1 MSARRRRGG
10 ERRSE
15 RGRHLARRGVAVRA
29 PELEDL
35 PGQLLRERRRLRRLG
50 NGKEAREDRRR
61 RRAARGAETP
71 EDNKLFAGGGYVA
84 LPGARRAHFGEQR
97 LERLDRAGPPA
108 KFRHRR
114 DAAVGDIV
122 VQLIIYNRLC
132 IVATAVHQIKVRT
145 SSQKL
150 ADDAE
155 RNVPSHCC
163 GHQERRHAARGRPGV
178 HRGPVLHK
186 QTNDALVTHRGGDLG
201 VGDRPMIRHSTP
213 VVRQHGAMERR
224 VPAPER
230 TTRGGPVAQ
239 QDADGVHRS
248 DPDRV
253 AQRATGPLLDA
264 GARRAEELGD
274 GRARRPTRHAGV
286 REERRARG
294 LSVQFDRVGRA
305 ARREPLPDHLD
316 PALARGER
324 DLVLRNRPPS
334 GTAFG
339 GAALC
344 VSSTATG
351 QEAAAGQREATLEP
365 KWEL

>member
-1 MSARRRRGG
+1 M
-10 ERRSE
+10 
-15 RGRHLARRGVAVRA
+15 
-29 PELEDL
+29 
-35 PGQLLRERRRLRRLG
+35 
-50 NGKEAREDRRR
+50 
-61 RRAARGAETP
+61 
-71 EDNKLFAGGGYVA
+71 FAGGGDVA
-84 LPGARRAHFGEQR
+84 LPGARRAHVGEQR

-108 KFRHRR
+108 KFGERR
-114 DAAVGDIV
+114 DAAFGDVV
-122 VQLIIYNRLC
+122 VQFTMYNRLR

-145 SSQKL
+145 GSQKL

-155 RNVPSHCC
+155 RHVPGHCR
-163 GHQERRHAARGRPGV
+163 GHQERRHAAPGRPGV
-178 HRGPVLHK
+178 HRGPVLHE
-186 QTNDALVTHRGGDLG
+186 QTNHALVTHRGGGLG
-201 VGDRPMIRHSTP
+201 VGDRPMIRQSTP

-239 QDADGVHRS
+239 QDADGVHRA
-248 DPDRV
+248 DPGRA
-253 AQRATGPLLDA
+253 AQNPLLDA

-294 LSVQFDRVGRA
+294 LSVPFGRVGRA

-344 VSSTATG
+344 VGSTATG
-351 QEAAAGQREATLEP
+351 QESAAGQREATREP
-365 KWEL
+365 KWELLHGHLDQVELLHRHERRARRPRRRLVHRYRCQRHERRAGRPRRRLVHRYGCQAPRPRPWVGLFDLDPAYP

>member
-1 MSARRRRGG
+1 MTEVAQRGARR
-10 ERRSE
+10 
-15 RGRHLARRGVAVRA
+15 AARGVDPQGPATT
-29 PELEDL
+29 
-35 PGQLLRERRRLRRLG
+35 
-50 NGKEAREDRRR
+50 

-145 SSQKL
+145 RSQKL

-186 QTNDALVTHRGGDLG
+186 QTNDAL
-201 VGDRPMIRHSTP
+201 
-213 VVRQHGAMERR
+213 A
-224 VPAPER
+224 
-230 TTRGGPVAQ
+230 
-239 QDADGVHRS
+239 
-248 DPDRV
+248 
-253 AQRATGPLLDA
+253 
-264 GARRAEELGD
+264 
-274 GRARRPTRHAGV
+274 
-286 REERRARG
+286 
-294 LSVQFDRVGRA
+294 
-305 ARREPLPDHLD
+305 
-316 PALARGER
+316 
-324 DLVLRNRPPS
+324 
-334 GTAFG
+334 
-339 GAALC
+339 
-344 VSSTATG
+344 
-351 QEAAAGQREATLEP
+351 
-365 KWEL
+365 